1 VSWVWKDFGINNLQ
15 LEKRERTHLERPSSD
30 EPTECRSSR
39 QPPSGD
45 SFDRD
50 KGEILV
56 QHRFIDV
63 VTARACR
70 RPDESRRDRGS
81 DRCGEEGEPARQMR
95 LSVADEL
102 VNAVRNALK
111 DVERGLPRF
120 FRSLTD
126 LEAFFEDEVLKD

>member
-1 VSWVWKDFGINNLQ
+1 
-15 LEKRERTHLERPSSD
+15 
-30 EPTECRSSR
+30 
-39 QPPSGD
+39 
-45 SFDRD
+45 
-50 KGEILV
+50 
-56 QHRFIDV
+56 
-63 VTARACR
+63 
-70 RPDESRRDRGS
+70 
-81 DRCGEEGEPARQMR
+81 MR